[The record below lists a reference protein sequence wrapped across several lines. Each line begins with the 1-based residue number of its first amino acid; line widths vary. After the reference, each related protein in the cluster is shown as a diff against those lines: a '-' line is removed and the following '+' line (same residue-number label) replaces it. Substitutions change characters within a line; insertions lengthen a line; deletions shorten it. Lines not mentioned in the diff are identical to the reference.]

1 MSIPKQ
7 STVQATQSSAPLA
20 EDPKIIQF
28 MRTEEEIES
37 WALSSYNKQTTE
49 RTALGWDRVIWIGHW
64 EDKDS
69 GDCCSC
75 RQLREG
81 WGHRRHREDLR
92 DGTIGYP
99 SPLGFILL
107 PPMKRISRV
116 EFNSPASASRPNTPK
131 NPIQKRE
138 ICNTALS
145 QVPLFRRAPP
155 RTAAVGIGGA
165 RGILRMLKRLK

>member
-37 WALSSYNKQTTE
+37 WALSSDNKQTNNGE
-49 RTALGWDRVIWIGHW
+49 DSSWVGSGHPHLDW
-64 EDKDS
+64 EDEDS

-75 RQLREG
+75 HQLREES
-81 WGHRRHREDLR
+81 GHRRHREDLR
-92 DGTIGYP
+92 DGAIGYP

-107 PPMKRISRV
+107 PPMKRISLV
-116 EFNSPASASRPNTPK
+116 WSS
-131 NPIQKRE
+131 I
-138 ICNTALS
+138 
-145 QVPLFRRAPP
+145 APP
-155 RTAAVGIGGA
+155 RLLDPTLP
-165 RGILRMLKRLK
+165 RTQSRRERFPTQR

>member
-1 MSIPKQ
+1 MSTMSIPKQ

-75 RQLREG
+75 RQPREG
-81 WGHRRHREDLR
+81 STGRYHWISQPTWFHPAACAESGSFVSESTTENSGSRYWRSQRDFADVEKVEVDRRFRSRSPRPLLVVRE
-92 DGTIGYP
+92 
-99 SPLGFILL
+99 
-107 PPMKRISRV
+107 
-116 EFNSPASASRPNTPK
+116 E
-131 NPIQKRE
+131 
-138 ICNTALS
+138 
-145 QVPLFRRAPP
+145 
-155 RTAAVGIGGA
+155 GG
-165 RGILRMLKRLK
+165 G